1 MEFVI
6 FVRWCAN
13 QIQIQSIIVVIHVLL
28 IFFCITPTGKKRR
41 KRLLI
46 TNNKKAIKLQNGKKS
61 IKRPKKIIKKQLITK
76 NLYISKLQHSW
87 AK

>member
-28 IFFCITPTGKKRR
+28 IFFCITPKGKKRR

-46 TNNKKAIKLQNGKKS
+46 TNNKKSNQITKWKKKS
-61 IKRPKKIIKKQLITK
+61 IKRPKNKTKKTID
-76 NLYISKLQHSW
+76 H
-87 AK
+87 